1 MREAVEFREVENVGH
16 EADGGVGDAGGAG
29 DGSDGLGV
37 DDDAGGAAVGPGHEP
52 EFVGRVDLG
61 EVAPAGEVGDAGEA
75 RGVGGEDG
83 GVDVPGVQE
92 LDALRAEEGG
102 EGTDA
107 SEGVERRHLADAEI
121 VHGAAGGLYGGEEE
135 ALAAEGGDAMDV
147 AGGGVGEGGTG
158 ALALRA
164 AADEVPDH
172 REDAEGR
179 GRHGD
184 GASGRGRKM

>member
-1 MREAVEFREVENVGH
+1 M
-16 EADGGVGDAGGAG
+16 
-29 DGSDGLGV
+29 
-37 DDDAGGAAVGPGHEP
+37 
-52 EFVGRVDLG
+52 
-61 EVAPAGEVGDAGEA
+61 
-75 RGVGGEDG
+75 GGEDG

-92 LDALRAEEGG
+92 LDAFGAEQGG
-102 EGTDA
+102 EVADA
-107 SEGVERRHLADAEI
+107 AEGVERHHLADAEI
-121 VHGAAGGLYGGEEE
+121 VHGAAGGFDGGEEE
-135 ALAAEGGDAMDV
+135 ALAAEDGDAVRV
-147 AGGGVGEGGTG
+147 AGGGVGEGGAG